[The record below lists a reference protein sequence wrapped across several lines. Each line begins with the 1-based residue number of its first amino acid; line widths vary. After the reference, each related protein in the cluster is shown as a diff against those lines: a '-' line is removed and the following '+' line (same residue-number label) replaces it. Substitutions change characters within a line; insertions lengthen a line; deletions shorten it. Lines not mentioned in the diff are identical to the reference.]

1 MALLDRDLQSPP
13 SNSTNASHSRV
24 SLVHIDDKRSV
35 QAAVRCALELID
47 WRQFISPG
55 ADVSLKLNLGWD
67 LFLPGAVSSPW
78 AVEGLIQT
86 LLDSG
91 HVGKIYAVESNQILV
106 DAETTL
112 QQTGIGAVLR
122 AYGIPWVNMSHGK
135 FQTVHLEGGLAIHH
149 IEVPEILLQTEV
161 ITVPV
166 LKAHGRTVMTG
177 AIKNQ
182 WGCLRELRHN
192 YHPVV
197 DQALTDVNR
206 VVRPRLALMDGS
218 IGLEGNGPK
227 SGIPRVCDLVLA
239 SGDIVAI
246 DTVAAQIMGF
256 DPGQI
261 RHIQQ
266 AAEAGIGVAER
277 ERIEVV
283 GAGEDTGTQ
292 PVPVA
297 CGIPNLEFNR
307 GKNNQVAVV
316 EILLR
321 QGPTRKLV
329 FETRVLDLM
338 CWGAKVWYWWWYHV
352 FSGTRMRNAL
362 YRHPRYGSQWPGSP
376 VYRPPEIQS
385 QPTEMLCP
393 SCGAV
398 LPQHSFLH
406 TDELEIRRCIS
417 CGLDVARHTAPDAEI
432 DANYFEGMSLGEYRA
447 YYEPLRRRAARAALK
462 HVARIR
468 SGDTSPGSV
477 LDIGCGWG
485 WFLDV
490 CKKAGWSVQGL
501 EPSAQM
507 AQLARDTYGIPVE
520 QGGADDLD
528 KLSGTYDLVTLWNVL
543 EHLPDPLATLQKLK
557 SQLAPDGI
565 LGIAV
570 PNADGLFAR
579 LARLLARA
587 GIAGPLH
594 TLYQTGN
601 PHPHL
606 YHFDRKTLIGL
617 LQRAGY
623 RAIAVGQ
630 QDVIDPQ
637 NLRVRAT
644 MEGQRASAWAGNPI
658 GRAAV
663 RAIFA
668 ASRRFKMRDELI
680 VYAQPCQAPEADN

>member
-1 MALLDRDLQSPP
+1 MALLDRDLQFHSLDGTHT
-13 SNSTNASHSRV
+13 SRSRV
-24 SLVHIDDKRSV
+24 SLVHIDDQRSV

-112 QQTGIGAVLR
+112 EQTGIGAILR

-135 FQTVHLEGGLAIHH
+135 FQPVHLEGGLAIHH

-246 DTVAAQIMGF
+246 DTVASQIMGF
-256 DPGQI
+256 DPEQI

-277 ERIEVV
+277 DRIEVV
-283 GAGEDTGTQ
+283 GVDAEANTQ
-292 PVPVA
+292 PVA
-297 CGIPNLEFNR
+297 CDIPKLEFKR
-307 GKNNQVAVV
+307 GKNNQVAIV

-352 FSGTRMRNAL
+352 FAGTRMRDSL
-362 YRHPRYGSQWPGSP
+362 YSHPRYGSQWPGSP
-376 VYRPPEIQS
+376 VYSLPGKAGMRC
-385 QPTEMLCP
+385 L

-398 LPQHSFLH
+398 LPQRSFLH
-406 TDELEIRRCIS
+406 TDELEIRRCLS
-417 CGLDVARHTAPDAEI
+417 CGLDVAHHTALDAAAG
-432 DANYFEGMSLGEYRA
+432 DNYFEGMSLNEYRA

-462 HVARIR
+462 HVARLR
-468 SGDTSPGSV
+468 GGDTSPGSV

-490 CKKAGWSVQGL
+490 CKQAGWTVQGL

-528 KLSGTYDLVTLWNVL
+528 KLGGSYDLVTLWNVL
-543 EHLPDPLATLQKLK
+543 EHLSDPPATLSKLQ
-557 SQLAPDGI
+557 SHIAPDGM

-570 PNADGLFAR
+570 PNAGGLFAR

-594 TLYQTGN
+594 TLYQTSN

-606 YHFDRKTLIGL
+606 YHFDQQTLIGL

-623 RAIAVGQ
+623 RVVAAGQ
-630 QDVIDPQ
+630 QDVIDPK

-644 MEGQRASAWAGNPI
+644 MEGKRASIWAGNPI
-658 GRAAV
+658 GRAAI
-663 RAIFA
+663 RALFA

-680 VYAQPCQAPEADN
+680 VYAKPCRAPEAEK